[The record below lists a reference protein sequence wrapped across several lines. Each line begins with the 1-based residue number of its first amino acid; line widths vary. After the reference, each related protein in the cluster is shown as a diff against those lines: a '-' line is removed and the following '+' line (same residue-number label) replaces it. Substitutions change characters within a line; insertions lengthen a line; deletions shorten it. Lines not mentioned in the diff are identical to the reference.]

1 MPLNYNLEDED
12 ELIPREELPLEDE
25 APVPFG
31 PGNNPAIKPDMP
43 NVPRDPDDPNEK
55 LKNYFKRQ
63 DELAQQSLRGGRQD
77 AEMYRRSNSQIG
89 LGQLL
94 NQSANQF
101 GSLGGKAAS
110 SAPLDQ
116 FSQGLKQSN
125 LQELQLAGNERKAAG
140 DSEDRKLK
148 MMEYMQRQGFQAANT
163 KRQQSNSDRT
173 YELEKNKQ
181 EWGRAHPKN
190 EYSKN
195 RDFEFKLSRDYAADP
210 TTKSTAIIRQSVERA
225 RAVANYKDSEGK
237 HLPGN
242 DMSLVYALMKANDP
256 PSTVREGEFQMG
268 TNLGGVDDKILGYRN
283 KVLDGTM
290 NDDIRAGIL
299 SSIETLADAQEKS
312 QQEIDNQYEQQAA
325 QWKVDPELIIGK
337 RRSKYVAKPATVENA
352 AIPKVSAPAGTVT
365 MKNSAGKIFH
375 IPADKVQDA
384 KNDPDEPLMEAK

>member
-25 APVPFG
+25 VPIPFG
-31 PGNNPAIKPDMP
+31 PENNPAMKQDLP

-148 MMEYMQRQGFQAANT
+148 MMDYMQRQGFQAANT

-173 YELEKNKQ
+173 YELAKNKQ
-181 EWGRAHPKN
+181 EWDRLHPKGTGEEDGGELLTGIPKRLWN
-190 EYSKN
+190 KATDERKKIDEHGKVSGDLKN
-195 RDFEFKLSRDYAADP
+195 NLEAIANIGGYEGHIPGWLGGKASDY
-210 TTKSTAIIRQSVERA
+210 E
-225 RAVANYKDSEGK
+225 
-237 HLPGN
+237 
-242 DMSLVYALMKANDP
+242 SLKANISAAIVGKVPGIRSDKDYENIVVPMLPKPGTTAEDAKRKVDIFMNWLQSQAPETPVLNNYGKNIKAPVEEAP
-256 PSTVREGEFQMG
+256 PAPPPAAPGSGQKPLHQMTREEKLKELEE
-268 TNLGGVDDKILGYRN
+268 LGGG
-283 KVLDGTM
+283 
-290 NDDIRAGIL
+290 
-299 SSIETLADAQEKS
+299 
-312 QQEIDNQYEQQAA
+312 
-325 QWKVDPELIIGK
+325 
-337 RRSKYVAKPATVENA
+337 
-352 AIPKVSAPAGTVT
+352 
-365 MKNSAGKIFH
+365 
-375 IPADKVQDA
+375 
-384 KNDPDEPLMEAK
+384 